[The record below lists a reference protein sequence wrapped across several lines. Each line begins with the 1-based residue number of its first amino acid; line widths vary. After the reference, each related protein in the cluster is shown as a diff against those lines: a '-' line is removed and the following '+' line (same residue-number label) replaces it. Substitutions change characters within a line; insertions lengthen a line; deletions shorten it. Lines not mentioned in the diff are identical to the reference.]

1 MSMVPADHGFSNRI
15 SGRYFVCPEWPGTE
29 SSVACGFSGSIIRSK
44 KPNPGST
51 PGSTHFWNHLKNC
64 LVDDAEDKQEQ
75 MDPLGDDSS
84 PEDQLTPMEKLDK
97 YFQSDN
103 LIER

>member
-1 MSMVPADHGFSNRI
+1 M
-15 SGRYFVCPEWPGTE
+15 
-29 SSVACGFSGSIIRSK
+29 CGFVGSIKR
-44 KPNPGST
+44 
-51 PGSTHFWNHLKNC
+51 LKNQTQGPPLTPPIFGTILNY

-103 LIER
+103 LIERCSLLC